1 MAALVGHIGV
11 VPPTTFWSAMAKNRI
26 ASSRRFTLALV
37 TAALAL
43 ILGLTSGCSTSV
55 SASDLEEQV
64 SSELE
69 NQFGQAPESVD
80 CPDDLDAEVGAEVRC
95 TLSDGDQS
103 YGVSVN
109 VTEVDGSDV
118 RFDIAVDDQP
128 EG

>member
-1 MAALVGHIGV
+1 MSLLSALSNHCF
-11 VPPTTFWSAMAKNRI
+11 TSN
-26 ASSRRFTLALV
+26 RRFTRALGA
-37 TAALAL
+37 AALAL
-43 ILGLTSGCSTSV
+43 TLGLASGCGASSV
-55 SASDLEEQV
+55 NASDLEEQV

-69 NQFGQAPESVD
+69 NQVGQAPDSVD

-95 TLSDGDQS
+95 TLNDGDQS

-109 VTEVDGSDV
+109 VTEVDGTDV